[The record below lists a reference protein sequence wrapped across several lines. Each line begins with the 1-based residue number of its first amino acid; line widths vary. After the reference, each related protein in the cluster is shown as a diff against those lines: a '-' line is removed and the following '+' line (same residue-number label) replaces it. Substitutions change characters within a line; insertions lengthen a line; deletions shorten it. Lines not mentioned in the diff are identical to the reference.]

1 MKDSEQKKLAKTF
14 AEQWKDKGYE
24 KGESQAFWL
33 QLLSDVFGIENASQ
47 FIRFEDTVHIDK
59 TTGFIDALGISHT
72 RLTFNTP
79 SIRFSLQRRC
89 TRRADMPQSSA
100 ASCAVIYSNISDLLK
115 HAVIIIFV

>member
-1 MKDSEQKKLAKTF
+1 MNDSEQKKLAKAF

-59 TTGFIDALGISHT
+59 TTGFIDAFIDTVPL
-72 RLTFNTP
+72 LTLLSFN
-79 SIRFSLQRRC
+79 
-89 TRRADMPQSSA
+89 
-100 ASCAVIYSNISDLLK
+100 LLIK
-115 HAVIIIFV
+115 I